1 MICFSANPDSTK
13 GIQGKREVQCVYRQT
28 VWGIQQQ
35 HEPRGEDAEEV
46 RSGTAGMGNS
56 GAVRHGSRAQ
66 EKAVSQFTYAAVG
79 TSPLGTAGGSSVP
92 SLGWGGQR
100 GSSLLQVAGRWI
112 NILTRV
118 HGRQ

>member
-1 MICFSANPDSTK
+1 MSPEERML
-13 GIQGKREVQCVYRQT
+13 KRFALEQQ
-28 VWGIQQQ
+28 VWGAVV
-35 HEPRGEDAEEV
+35 PFGTEV
-46 RSGTAGMGNS
+46 E
-56 GAVRHGSRAQ
+56 HK

-100 GSSLLQVAGRWI
+100 GSSLLQIAGRWI
-112 NILTRV
+112 NILTRL